1 MKYKNGLSLRLKESL
16 ITRLFLSP
24 KLKQD
29 LDILSYN
36 TEDLLKVLH
45 DIAETNP
52 FIDLKYTNANTTTLD
67 WVQDPSQDILVEYLI
82 KQIQLSAWSNND
94 KKLVTFL
101 IYKLDNNGYLRF
113 TCKQLANE
121 IEYSEADIQNAKNL
135 LHELSPLGVGAYDLN
150 ECLLIQAKKLL
161 HFNPIALAIL
171 EKHLLER
178 LADTSS
184 WNSLPW
190 KKEKILEALKELRK
204 LEPTPGAKFDNF
216 TNIQYLIPDLIFEID
231 NGHVLVKDS
240 KFNLPEVVFNE
251 VEYTNLKGSCATNEV
266 EYFNAQ
272 KKQFM
277 DLQLSLERR
286 QKTLIRLGEY
296 LAKYQLA
303 YLKTMDK
310 KQLKALNMN
319 NVAQSLGLSVSTIS
333 RAVKDKYFECNNRI
347 ISLKIMFMKSFK
359 NNITAMK
366 VTDTIERLINE
377 EDKSHPLSDQDICD
391 QLLLQGINISR
402 RAVTKYRT
410 KMNIQNSYWRKLN
423 DCNK

>member
-67 WVQDPSQDILVEYLI
+67 WVQDPSQDSLVEYLI

-190 KKEKILEALKELRK
+190 KKEKILEALKEL
-204 LEPTPGAKFDNF
+204 
-216 TNIQYLIPDLIFEID
+216 
-231 NGHVLVKDS
+231 
-240 KFNLPEVVFNE
+240 
-251 VEYTNLKGSCATNEV
+251 
-266 EYFNAQ
+266 
-272 KKQFM
+272 
-277 DLQLSLERR
+277 
-286 QKTLIRLGEY
+286 
-296 LAKYQLA
+296 
-303 YLKTMDK
+303 
-310 KQLKALNMN
+310 
-319 NVAQSLGLSVSTIS
+319 
-333 RAVKDKYFECNNRI
+333 
-347 ISLKIMFMKSFK
+347 
-359 NNITAMK
+359 
-366 VTDTIERLINE
+366 
-377 EDKSHPLSDQDICD
+377 
-391 QLLLQGINISR
+391 
-402 RAVTKYRT
+402 
-410 KMNIQNSYWRKLN
+410 
-423 DCNK
+423 